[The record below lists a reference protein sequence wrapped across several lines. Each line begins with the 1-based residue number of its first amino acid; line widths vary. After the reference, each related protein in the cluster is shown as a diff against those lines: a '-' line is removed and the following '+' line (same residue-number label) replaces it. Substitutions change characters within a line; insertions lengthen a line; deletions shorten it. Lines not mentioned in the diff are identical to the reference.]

1 MKNFKVTYL
10 FILSLSFLAISCSDD
25 DSDSAPVVNNVM
37 EIGGQQFDID
47 AALLESWGENGDG
60 SYDWD
65 VTFTTEGLS
74 FNSETEEYVGT
85 GAVLLLDLNTDSAG
99 GLVPGNYAYSTER
112 AAFKW
117 VFALSGTNVDTAD
130 DSAGD
135 LLTYNQGTV
144 TITGTGED
152 QIITVDILTE
162 SGETNTTATYKGSFE
177 FVDYSTT
184 KKNKSKPYYKL

>member
-47 AALLESWGENGDG
+47 SALLESYGENEDG

-65 VTFTTEGLS
+65 VSFYTEGFS

-85 GAVLLLDLNTDSAG
+85 GAALILDLNTNSAG
-99 GLVPGNYAYSTER
+99 GLVPGIYAYSTER

-117 VFALSGTNVDTAD
+117 VFAASGTNVDTANE
-130 DSAGD
+130 SGD
-135 LLTYNQGTV
+135 FLYYNQGTV

-152 QIITVDILTE
+152 QIITVDLLTE
-162 SGETNTTATYKGSFE
+162 SGETNTTATYQGSFQ

-184 KKNKSKPYYKL
+184 KKNKKK

>member
-1 MKNFKVTYL
+1 MKNFKVVVVAL
-10 FILSLSFLAISCSDD
+10 VMSIAAISCSDD
-25 DSDSAPVVNNVM
+25 DSDSAVVVNNVM
-37 EIGGQQFDID
+37 ELAGQQYDID
-47 AALLESWGENGDG
+47 SALLESYGENEDG

-65 VTFTTEGLS
+65 VSFYTEGFS

-85 GAVLLLDLNTDSAG
+85 GAALILDLNTDSAG
-99 GLVPGNYAYSTER
+99 GLVPGIYRYSPER

-135 LLTYNQGTV
+135 FLTYNQGTV

-162 SGETNTTATYKGSFE
+162 SGETNTTATYKGSFN

>member
-1 MKNFKVTYL
+1 ME
-10 FILSLSFLAISCSDD
+10 LA
-25 DSDSAPVVNNVM
+25 
-37 EIGGQQFDID
+37 GQQYDID
-47 AALLESWGENGDG
+47 SALLESWGENGDG

-99 GLVPGNYAYSTER
+99 GLVPGNYTYSTER

-117 VFALSGTNVDTAD
+117 VFAVSGTNVDTAD

-144 TITGTGED
+144 TITGTGDD
-152 QIITVDILTE
+152 QTITVDILTE
-162 SGETNTTATYKGSFE
+162 VVKLLATATYQGSFQ

-184 KKNKSKPYYKL
+184 KKNKSKAHADTL

>member
-37 EIGGQQFDID
+37 EIGAQQFDID
-47 AALLESWGENGDG
+47 SALLESYGENEDG

-65 VTFTTEGLS
+65 VSFYTEGFS

-85 GAVLLLDLNTDSAG
+85 GAALILDLNTNSAG
-99 GLVPGNYAYSTER
+99 GLVPGAYAYSTER

-117 VFALSGTNVDTAD
+117 VFAGSGTNIDTANE
-130 DSAGD
+130 SGD
-135 LLTYNQGTV
+135 FLFYNQGTV

-152 QIITVDILTE
+152 QIITVDLLTE
-162 SGETNTTATYKGSFE
+162 SGETNTTATYKGSFQ
-177 FVDYSTT
+177 FIDYSTT
-184 KKNKSKPYYKL
+184 KKNKSKPYYKQ